1 MKVEY
6 ISEELLVL
14 QAQHGDKYSQ
24 EILLKYLGWKV
35 SRRIK

>member
-14 QAQHGDKYSQ
+14 QAQAGDRKSQ
-24 EILLKYLGWKV
+24 EVLFKYLAWKV